1 MFKKKE
7 EEMLTAA
14 SPGQSGLDS
23 IEEGVDEDGASVRI
37 YSHQAAK
44 WLVSLIAISMTLFH
58 IYGLIIKIVD
68 PTIFYMWHWGFGLT
82 LIFLMYPAHKKAS
95 RKTIPWYDILAA
107 AAVAVITAYVIINN
121 TKYLYRCM
129 INAPSSLDLLF
140 GTLAILLTLE
150 AARRTIGNGLP
161 VVSIVLIIYA
171 FAGSYLP
178 GFIANK
184 GYGFSRVVS
193 YLFSMEGLFGT
204 AMKMSATNVFLMVLF
219 GSFLTV
225 SGTGDIFMRL
235 AIALAGGKRGGPA
248 KVSVVSS
255 GFFGSIS
262 GSAVANVVSTGTL
275 TIPLMKRVG
284 YKPEFAAAVEA
295 VASTGGQIMPPVMGT
310 GAFLMAEM
318 LNIPYS
324 TICLAAI
331 IPALLYYFSVFIS
344 IDLEAAKS
352 DLKGMDQSE
361 IENPISVLKE
371 GWLLII
377 PILILIYFIAIRQLS
392 ISRSAIYSIISCVLC
407 SWFTKD
413 HKMGFKEIFKTCE
426 IGAYRTLT
434 IISAV
439 GCAGLAIGIVM
450 LTGVGVKFT
459 LLVSLLAGT
468 NLFLALLFTAL
479 SAIVLGMGLPTVAA
493 YIICATIMVSGLTGL
508 GIQPIAAHMFIFYY
522 AILSMLTPPVALA
535 AYTAA
540 GISGSNPTRVG
551 WLSVRLGMV
560 AFVLPFIF
568 IYGPALLFVGTAAE
582 IAIACATAVIGI
594 YCFTV
599 ALYGW
604 HAGSHLSLS
613 LRCILLATGLCM
625 TIPGTLT
632 DLIGFILLIIYI
644 LAYKPARSWVVNKIK
659 KQGGHYEKM

>member
-1 MFKKKE
+1 MFKKKKE
-7 EEMLTAA
+7 EEVLA
-14 SPGQSGLDS
+14 PPVPVQSGLDP
-23 IEEGVDEDGASVRI
+23 IEEGVDEDGASVRV
-37 YSHQAAK
+37 YSRNATK
-44 WLVSLIAISMTLFH
+44 WVVSLIAISMTLFH
-58 IYGLIIKIVD
+58 IYGLIISIVD

-95 RKTIPWYDILAA
+95 RKTIPWYDILGAL
-107 AAVAVITAYVIINN
+107 AVAVITFYVVTNS

-129 INAPSSLDLLF
+129 INAPSAFDLLF

-150 AARRTIGNGLP
+150 AARRTIGKGLP

-171 FAGSYLP
+171 FVGNYLP
-178 GFIANK
+178 SLIANK

-255 GFFGSIS
+255 GLFGSIS

-284 YKPEFAAAVEA
+284 YKSEFAAAVEA

-344 IDLEAAKS
+344 IDLEAAKN

-361 IENPISVLKE
+361 IENPISVIKE

-392 ISRSAIYSIISCVLC
+392 ISRSAIYSIISCIGC

-413 HKMGFKEIFKTCE
+413 HKMGIKEILKTCE

-450 LTGVGVKFT
+450 LTGMGVKFT
-459 LLVSLLAGT
+459 LLVSLLAGS

-540 GISGSNPTRVG
+540 GISGSNPTTVG
-551 WLSVRLGMV
+551 WLSVRLGTV

-582 IAIACATAVIGI
+582 IAIACITAVVGI

-604 HAGSHLSLS
+604 HAGSALNLP
-613 LRCILLATGLCM
+613 LRGILLATGLCM
-625 TIPGTLT
+625 AIPGTWT
-632 DLIGFILLIIYI
+632 DITGIILLIVYI
-644 LAYKPARSWVVNKIK
+644 LVYKPARIWIINKIK
-659 KQGGHYEKM
+659 IGRPL

>member
-1 MFKKKE
+1 
-7 EEMLTAA
+7 MLEKNDAIMQDPPI
-14 SPGQSGLDS
+14 PGSGLDPVA
-23 IEEGVDEDGASVRI
+23 EGIDEDGAAVRS
-37 YSHQAAK
+37 YRHQGAK
-44 WLVSLIAISMTLFH
+44 RIVALIAVSMTLFH
-58 IYGLIIKIVD
+58 IYGLIISIVD

-82 LIFLMYPAHKKAS
+82 LIFLMYPGRQKED
-95 RKTIPWYDILAA
+95 RRTIPWYDMLAA
-107 AAVAVITAYVIINN
+107 AMVAAITIYVVANS

-129 INAPSSLDLLF
+129 INAPSPLDLLF

-150 AARRTIGNGLP
+150 AARRTIGKGLP
-161 VVSIVLIIYA
+161 VVAIVLIIYA
-171 FAGSYLP
+171 FAGNYLP

-184 GYGFSRVVS
+184 GYGFSRVIS

-219 GSFLTV
+219 GSFLTF

-255 GFFGSIS
+255 GLFGSIS

-352 DLKGMDQSE
+352 NLQGMDQSE
-361 IENPISVLKE
+361 IENPVSVLKE

-377 PILILIYFIAIRQLS
+377 PIFILIYFIAIRQLS

-413 HKMGFKEIFKTCE
+413 HRMGFKEILKTCE

-479 SAIVLGMGLPTVAA
+479 SSIVLGMGLPTVAA

-568 IYGPALLFVGTAAE
+568 IYGPALLFVGTGAE
-582 IAIACATAVIGI
+582 IAIACATSVIGI

-604 HAGSHLSLS
+604 HAGSALKPG
-613 LRCILLATGLCM
+613 LRGLLLATGLCM

-632 DLIGFILLIIYI
+632 DLAGILLLVIYVSV
-644 LAYKPARSWVVNKIK
+644 YKPARIWMVNKIK
-659 KQGGHYEKM
+659 KQGGHYEKI